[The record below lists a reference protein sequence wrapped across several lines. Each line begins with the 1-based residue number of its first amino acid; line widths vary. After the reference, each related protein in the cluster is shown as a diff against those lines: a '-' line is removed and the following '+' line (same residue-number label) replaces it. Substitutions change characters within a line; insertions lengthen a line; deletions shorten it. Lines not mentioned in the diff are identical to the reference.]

1 MNLES
6 VPDNQKDQISREIIE
21 EQNAKEL
28 INKVGKYFVEY
39 EEQLFKELKTTKW
52 EEDDKRNEIYRQL
65 KSLDT
70 VAAKI
75 ARAIQ
80 TGSMARQQL
89 TQWQKTAKTV
99 KNMVGYK

>member
-6 VPDNQKDQISREIIE
+6 VPDDQKEQITREIIE
-21 EQNAKEL
+21 EQQAQEI

-39 EEQLFKELKTTKW
+39 EQQLFKEIKTTKW
-52 EEDDKRNEIYRQL
+52 EESDKRNELYRQL

-75 ARAIQ
+75 TRAIQ
-80 TGSMARQQL
+80 TGKMARTQL
-89 TQWQKTAKTV
+89 TQWQKAAKQV
-99 KNMVGYK
+99 KNMVGL

>member
-6 VPDNQKDQISREIIE
+6 VPDNQKEQISREIIE

-39 EEQLFKELKTTKW
+39 EEQLFKEIKTTKW
-52 EEDDKRNEIYRQL
+52 EENDKRNEIYRQL

-75 ARAIQ
+75 TRAIQ
-80 TGSMARQQL
+80 TGTMARTQL
-89 TQWQKTAKTV
+89 TQWQKAAKSV